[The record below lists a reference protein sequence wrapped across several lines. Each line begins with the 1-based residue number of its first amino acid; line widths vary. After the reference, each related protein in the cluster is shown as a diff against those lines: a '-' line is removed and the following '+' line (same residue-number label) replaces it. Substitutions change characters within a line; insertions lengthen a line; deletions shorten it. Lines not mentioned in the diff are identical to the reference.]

1 MTDRQNIFDEA
12 VKNDLMIYHNIQ
24 MLQQVKEMIEKLFVY
39 WIISISKKIV
49 R

>member
-12 VKNDLMIYHNIQ
+12 VKNDLMIYRNIQ

-39 WIISISKKIV
+39 
-49 R
+49 

>member
-1 MTDRQNIFDEA
+1 MTDGQNIFDEA

-39 WIISISKKIV
+39 
-49 R
+49 